1 MEDRTNIKRLM
12 RDVANYENSKTE
24 LTSKFSKSN
33 LEDKLRSKLIEA
45 IGLDNPTLKD
55 LRRANASKAFEI
67 VEEFLTENISGRV
80 NAELPFATVKS
91 VEFGQKVSFKLEN
104 PDLYNVAIVAKGN
117 GNGERQRLE
126 NGRVEVSTDAM
137 EIKVFHTFLEY
148 MSGQVSFAEI
158 ANKVMESYVSAIRDE
173 VHEVLLASTAYNGDT
188 NMNVTVTG
196 AFDADKLE
204 LMADQVRAK
213 NQVNKAYIVATRNF
227 LRSYVGSTLSDG
239 QREEL
244 ADKGYV
250 EMWNG
255 NILIAITQTT
265 KHNSFDLSFD
275 DKTALVLP
283 ATNVELIKIVEEG
296 EDMMIEGDLNMK
308 GNMDKE
314 LLFYR
319 HTGVAVANAI
329 IWGKY
334 SYTG

>member
-1 MEDRTNIKRLM
+1 M
-12 RDVANYENSKTE
+12 
-24 LTSKFSKSN
+24 
-33 LEDKLRSKLIEA
+33 
-45 IGLDNPTLKD
+45 
-55 LRRANASKAFEI
+55 
-67 VEEFLTENISGRV
+67 
-80 NAELPFATVKS
+80 
-91 VEFGQKVSFKLEN
+91 
-104 PDLYNVAIVAKGN
+104 
-117 GNGERQRLE
+117 
-126 NGRVEVSTDAM
+126 STDAM

-188 NMNVTVTG
+188 NMNVTVSG

-239 QREEL
+239 QKEEL

-334 SYTG
+334 TYTG